1 MFLMVPAGLSSSV
14 LPIVFFMGGIL
25 AFFMRYQSRPRQ
37 WRHRCDQYID
47 LGNGP
52 VIVALYQAATE
63 SVSVHGPSHT
73 KLKEKVFMPVKKLEP
88 EALYR
93 RCEAGEF
100 DFETTADVEDMAELI
115 GQPRAEEAV
124 NFGVGI
130 QQDGY
135 NLFALGPAGTGKQA
149 FIRHYIETRAAAE
162 QVPSDWCYV
171 NNFDDNRKPAALE
184 LRPGKAVQLHDD
196 MNMLV
201 EELGLTIPAVF
212 QSDEYTT
219 RAEAIDQELKD
230 RQDEAFEALNKKAE
244 AKNIMLMRT
253 PTGFTLAP
261 MRKGKPIFPK
271 EFREL
276 PEEERNKI
284 EADSNALQEELR
296 ETLHKAPQWQEES
309 REKFAELNRE
319 MAAGV
324 VTHRIDELRR
334 EYEHTQA
341 VVDYLNA
348 VEEDIIKNFRKF
360 LPEEQRHTSLFGIEL
375 PGQEEET
382 HWFNRYRVNVLL
394 AHSVDGG
401 APVIYESLP
410 SYNNLIG
417 RVEHQAQ
424 QGALLT
430 DFTMIRAGALHR
442 ANGGYL
448 LLDAIKVLTQP
459 FAWEALKR
467 ALESRKLKIE
477 SLAQITSLISTVSL
491 EPESIPLDVKV
502 VLMGEPIIYYLLS
515 YYDPE
520 FADLFKVQVDFASQM
535 DRSTDSQQQYAHLL
549 ATLAR
554 KARLLPFDRHAV
566 ARVIDH
572 SARLADDNEKLTT
585 HMRSIQD
592 LMQESDYWARERGE
606 TIVHAADVQQAV
618 DAQLRRADRI
628 RERIQ
633 EEIQRGTIMIETE
646 GSKVGE
652 INGLSVMLLGGFSF
666 GRPSRISARVRLGKG
681 NVVDIEREVKMGG
694 PIHSKGVLILSHFL
708 GAHYALDYPLS
719 LSASLVFEQS
729 YGGIEGDSASSAEL
743 YALLSALA
751 QVPVKQ
757 GLAVTG
763 SVNQHGE
770 IQAIGG
776 VNEKIEG
783 FFDLCNSRGLSG
795 EQGVLIPAS
804 NVRHLMLRHDVVTA
818 VENGMFAVYPVRTVN
833 EGIELL
839 TGTSAG
845 ERTAEGEF
853 PADTINR
860 QVEDRL
866 IHFSLQLKNFA
877 RPDKADEDS
886 KNSDD

>member
-1 MFLMVPAGLSSSV
+1 
-14 LPIVFFMGGIL
+14 
-25 AFFMRYQSRPRQ
+25 
-37 WRHRCDQYID
+37 
-47 LGNGP
+47 
-52 VIVALYQAATE
+52 
-63 SVSVHGPSHT
+63 
-73 KLKEKVFMPVKKLEP
+73 MPVKKLES
-88 EALYR
+88 EELYR
-93 RCEAGEF
+93 RCDPEQFE
-100 DFETTADVEDMAELI
+100 FETTADIKDLAELI
-115 GQPRAEEAV
+115 GQPRAAEAV

-149 FIRHYIETRAAAE
+149 LIRHYIESRASAE
-162 QVPSDWCYV
+162 KVPSDWCYV
-171 NNFDDNRKPAALE
+171 NNFEDARKPAALM
-184 LRPGKAVQLHDD
+184 LPPGKAVKLHND

-201 EELGLTIPAVF
+201 EELGVTIPEVF
-212 QSDEYTT
+212 QSDEYNT
-219 RAEAIDQELKD
+219 RAEAIDQELSE
-230 RQDEAFEALNKKAE
+230 RQDKAFEALNKKAE

-276 PEEERNKI
+276 PEEERKKI
-284 EADSNALQEELR
+284 EEDSSALQDELR

-309 REKFAELNRE
+309 RQKFAQLNRE
-319 MAAGV
+319 MATGV
-324 VTHRIDELRR
+324 VTHRIDVLR
-334 EYEHTQA
+334 QA
-341 VVDYLNA
+341 YRDQEKVVAYLNE

-360 LPEEQRHTSLFGIEL
+360 LPEEQRRPALLGIEL

-382 HWFNRYRVNVLL
+382 HWFNRYRINVLL
-394 AHSVDGG
+394 AHDVDGG

-417 RVEHQAQ
+417 RIEHTAQ
-424 QGALLT
+424 QGTLLT
-430 DFTMIRAGALHR
+430 DFTKIRAGALHR

-467 ALESRKLKIE
+467 ALESRTIKIE

-491 EPESIPLDVKV
+491 DPECIPLNVKV

-535 DRSTDSQQQYAHLL
+535 DRSTESHQQYARLL

-554 KARLLPFDRHAV
+554 KQQLLPFDRDAV
-566 ARVIDH
+566 GRVIDH
-572 SARLADDNEKLTT
+572 CARLADDNEKLST
-585 HMRSIQD
+585 HMRSIQG

-606 TIVHAADVQQAV
+606 SSVNAVDVQQAI
-618 DAQLRRADRI
+618 DAQVRRSDRI
-628 RERIQ
+628 RERIL
-633 EEIQRGTIMIETE
+633 EEIERGTIMIETE
-646 GSKVGE
+646 GNKVGE
-652 INGLSVMLLGGFSF
+652 INGLSVMMLGGFSF

-681 NVVDIEREVKMGG
+681 SVVDIEREVKMGG

-708 GAHYALDYPLS
+708 GGRYALNYPLS

-729 YGGIEGDSASSAEL
+729 YGGVEGDSASSAEL

-751 QVPVKQ
+751 QVPIKQ
-757 GLAVTG
+757 SLAVTG

-783 FFDLCNSRGLSG
+783 FFDLCNSRGLTG
-795 EQGVLIPAS
+795 EEGVLIPAT
-804 NVRHLMLRHDVVTA
+804 NVKHLMLRHDVVAA
-818 VENGMFAVYPVRTVN
+818 VENGKFSVYPVSTVD

-839 TGTSAG
+839 TGIRAGDRESNRKFTS
-845 ERTAEGEF
+845 
-853 PADTINR
+853 DSVNR
-860 QVEDRL
+860 LVEDRL
-866 IHFSLQLKNFA
+866 IHFSMQLKNFA
-877 RPDKADEDS
+877 KSDAAEKTSDE
-886 KNSDD
+886 

>member
-1 MFLMVPAGLSSSV
+1 
-14 LPIVFFMGGIL
+14 
-25 AFFMRYQSRPRQ
+25 
-37 WRHRCDQYID
+37 
-47 LGNGP
+47 
-52 VIVALYQAATE
+52 
-63 SVSVHGPSHT
+63 
-73 KLKEKVFMPVKKLEP
+73 MPVKTLESD
-88 EALYR
+88 ELYR
-93 RCEAGEF
+93 RCDPEQFEF
-100 DFETTADVEDMAELI
+100 DTTEDLEDLAELI
-115 GQPRAEEAV
+115 GQPRAVEAV

-130 QQDGY
+130 HQDGY

-149 FIRHYIETRAAAE
+149 FIRHYIESRASAE
-162 QVPSDWCYV
+162 QVPPDWCYV
-171 NNFDDNRKPAALE
+171 NNFEDTRKPAALR
-184 LRPGKAVQLHDD
+184 LPPGTAVKLHND

-201 EELGLTIPAVF
+201 EELGVTIPAVF
-212 QSDEYTT
+212 QSDEYNT
-219 RAEAIDQELKD
+219 RAEAIDQELSE
-230 RQDEAFEALNKKAE
+230 RQDKAFEMLNKKAE

-261 MRKGKPIFPK
+261 MHNGKPIFPK

-276 PEEERNKI
+276 PEDERKQIEE
-284 EADSNALQEELR
+284 DSNALQDELR

-309 REKFAELNRE
+309 RQKFAQLNRE
-319 MAAGV
+319 MATGV
-324 VTHRIDELRR
+324 VTHRIDVLR
-334 EYEHTQA
+334 QA
-341 VVDYLNA
+341 YQDQDKVVAYLND

-360 LPEEQRHTSLFGIEL
+360 LPEEQRRPALLGIEL

-394 AHSVDGG
+394 AHDIDSG

-417 RVEHQAQ
+417 RIEHTAQ

-430 DFTMIRAGALHR
+430 DFTKIRAGALHR

-467 ALESRKLKIE
+467 ALESRTIKIE

-491 EPESIPLDVKV
+491 DPESIPLDVKV

-520 FADLFKVQVDFASQM
+520 FADLFKVQVDFAGQM
-535 DRSTDSQQQYAHLL
+535 DRSTENQQQYARLL

-554 KARLLPFDRHAV
+554 KQQLMPFDRYAV

-572 SARLADDNEKLTT
+572 CARLTDDNEKLTT

-592 LMQESDYWARERGE
+592 LMQESDYWARERGQSS
-606 TIVHAADVQQAV
+606 VNAVDVQQAIE
-618 DAQLRRADRI
+618 AQVRRSDRI
-628 RERIQ
+628 RERIL
-633 EEIQRGTIMIETE
+633 EEIERGTIMIETA

-652 INGLSVMLLGGFSF
+652 INGLSVMMLGGFSF

-694 PIHSKGVLILSHFL
+694 PIHSKGILILSHFL
-708 GAHYALDYPLS
+708 GGRYALDFPLS
-719 LSASLVFEQS
+719 LAASLVFEQS
-729 YGGIEGDSASSAEL
+729 YGGVEGDSASSAEL

-751 QVPVKQ
+751 QVPIKQ
-757 GLAVTG
+757 SLAVTG

-783 FFDLCNSRGLSG
+783 FFDLCNVRGLTG
-795 EQGVLIPAS
+795 EEGVLIPVT
-804 NVRHLMLRHDVVTA
+804 NVKHLMLRRDVVSA
-818 VENGMFAVYPVRTVN
+818 VENGEFSVYPVTTVD

-839 TGTSAG
+839 TGIPAG
-845 ERTAEGEF
+845 DRESNGQFTA
-853 PADTINR
+853 DSINR
-860 QVEDRL
+860 RVEDRL
-866 IHFSLQLKNFA
+866 IHFSRQLKNFA
-877 RPDKADEDS
+877 KSDKADAGE
-886 KNSDD
+886 KNSDVSNRV

>member
-1 MFLMVPAGLSSSV
+1 
-14 LPIVFFMGGIL
+14 
-25 AFFMRYQSRPRQ
+25 
-37 WRHRCDQYID
+37 
-47 LGNGP
+47 
-52 VIVALYQAATE
+52 
-63 SVSVHGPSHT
+63 
-73 KLKEKVFMPVKKLEP
+73 MPVKKLEP
-88 EALYR
+88 DTLYR
-93 RCEAGEF
+93 RCDAEKFE
-100 DFETTADVEDMAELI
+100 FETTAELEDLAELI
-115 GQPRAEEAV
+115 GQPRAVEAV

-135 NLFALGPAGTGKQA
+135 NLFALGPAGTGKQV
-149 FIRHYIETRAAAE
+149 FIRHYVETRAAAE
-162 QVPSDWCYV
+162 PVPPDWCYV
-171 NNFDDNRKPAALE
+171 NNFDDNRKPAALK
-184 LRPGKAVQLHDD
+184 LPPGRAAKLHDD

-201 EELGLTIPAVF
+201 EELGVTIPEVF
-212 QSDEYTT
+212 QSDEYNT

-230 RQDEAFEALNKKAE
+230 RQDQAFESLNKKAE

-284 EADSNALQEELR
+284 EEDSNALQEELR

-309 REKFAELNRE
+309 RQKFAELNRE

-324 VTHRIDELRR
+324 VTHRIDELRK
-334 EYEHTQA
+334 EYEQMPQ
-341 VVDYLNA
+341 VVDYLND
-348 VEEDIIKNFRKF
+348 VEEDIIRNFRKF
-360 LPEEQRHTSLFGIEL
+360 LPEEQRRASLLGIEL
-375 PGQEEET
+375 PGQEEEM
-382 HWFNRYRVNVLL
+382 HWFNRYRINVLL
-394 AHSVDGG
+394 AHDVEGG

-410 SYNNLIG
+410 SYNNLVG
-417 RVEHQAQ
+417 RIEHQAQ

-430 DFTMIRAGALHR
+430 DFTMIRSGALHR

-467 ALESRKLKIE
+467 ALESRKVKIE

-491 EPESIPLDVKV
+491 DPESIPLDVKV

-535 DRSTDSQQQYAHLL
+535 DRSEGSQQQYARLL

-554 KARLLPFDRHAV
+554 KERLLPFNRDAV

-572 SARLADDNEKLTT
+572 SARLADDNEKLST
-585 HMRSIQD
+585 HMRSIKN
-592 LMQESDYWARERGE
+592 LMQESDYWARERE
-606 TIVHAADVQQAV
+606 ESIVGAVDVQQAI
-618 DAQLRRADRI
+618 DAQVRRADRI

-633 EEIQRGTIMIETE
+633 EEIQRGTIMIETA

-652 INGLSVMLLGGFSF
+652 INGLSVMMLGEFSF

-708 GAHYALDYPLS
+708 GARYALDYPLS

-751 QVPVKQ
+751 RVPIRQ
-757 GLAVTG
+757 SLAVTG

-783 FFDLCNSRGLSG
+783 FFDLCNSRGLTG
-795 EQGVLIPAS
+795 EEGVLIPAT
-804 NVRHLMLRHDVVTA
+804 NVKHLMLRHDVVSA
-818 VENGMFAVYPVRTVN
+818 VEEGRFAVYPVSTVD

-839 TGTSAG
+839 TGVSAG
-845 ERTAEGEF
+845 ERDTEEKF
-853 PADTINR
+853 PADSVNR
-860 QVEDRL
+860 LVEDRL
-866 IHFSLQLKNFA
+866 IHFSMQLKHFA
-877 RPDKADEDS
+877 RSEKADEESKDS
-886 KNSDD
+886 DE

>member
-1 MFLMVPAGLSSSV
+1 
-14 LPIVFFMGGIL
+14 
-25 AFFMRYQSRPRQ
+25 
-37 WRHRCDQYID
+37 
-47 LGNGP
+47 
-52 VIVALYQAATE
+52 
-63 SVSVHGPSHT
+63 
-73 KLKEKVFMPVKKLEP
+73 MPVKKLESVELCRCCDP
-88 EALYR
+88 EQF
-93 RCEAGEF
+93 EF
-100 DFETTADVEDMAELI
+100 DTTDDLEDLAQLV
-115 GQPRAEEAV
+115 GQPRAIEAV

-149 FIRHYIETRAAAE
+149 FIRHYIESRASAE
-162 QVPSDWCYV
+162 QEPPDWCYV
-171 NNFDDNRKPAALE
+171 NNFEDTRKPAALR
-184 LRPGKAVQLHDD
+184 LAPGQAVKLQND

-201 EELGLTIPAVF
+201 EELGVTIPAVF
-212 QSDEYTT
+212 QSDEYNT
-219 RAEAIDQELKD
+219 RAEAIDQELSE
-230 RQDEAFEALNKKAE
+230 RQDKAFEVLNKKAE

-261 MRKGKPIFPK
+261 MRDGKPIFPK

-276 PEEERNKI
+276 PEEERKKI
-284 EADSNALQEELR
+284 EQDSNALQDELR

-309 REKFAELNRE
+309 RQKFAQLNRE
-319 MAAGV
+319 MATGV
-324 VTHRIDELRR
+324 VTHRIDTLR
-334 EYEHTQA
+334 QA
-341 VVDYLNA
+341 YHDQEKVVAYLDD

-360 LPEEQRHTSLFGIEL
+360 LPEEQRRPALLGIEL
-375 PGQEEET
+375 PGQEEEA

-394 AHSVDGG
+394 AHDTGG

-417 RVEHQAQ
+417 RIEHTAQ

-430 DFTMIRAGALHR
+430 DFTKIRAGALHR

-467 ALESRKLKIE
+467 ALESRTIKIE

-491 EPESIPLDVKV
+491 DPESIPLDVKV

-515 YYDPE
+515 YFDPE

-535 DRSTDSQQQYAHLL
+535 DRSAESQQQYAHLL

-554 KARLLPFDRHAV
+554 KQQLLPFDRYAV
-566 ARVIDH
+566 GRVIDH
-572 SARLADDNEKLTT
+572 CARLADDNEKLTT
-585 HMRSIQD
+585 HMRSIKD
-592 LMQESDYWARERGE
+592 LLEESDYWARQRGE
-606 TIVHAADVQQAV
+606 SSVNAVDVQQAI
-618 DAQLRRADRI
+618 DAQIRRSDRI

-633 EEIQRGTIMIETE
+633 EEIERGTIMIETA

-652 INGLSVMLLGGFSF
+652 INGLSVMMLGGVSF

-681 NVVDIEREVKMGG
+681 NVVDIEREVKTGG

-708 GAHYALDYPLS
+708 GGRYALDYPLS

-729 YGGIEGDSASSAEL
+729 YGGVEGDSASSAEL

-751 QVPVKQ
+751 RAPIKQ
-757 GLAVTG
+757 SLAVTG

-783 FFDLCNSRGLSG
+783 FFDLCNSRSLTG
-795 EQGVLIPAS
+795 EEGVLIPAA
-804 NVRHLMLRHDVVTA
+804 NVKHLMLRHDVVAA
-818 VENGMFAVYPVRTVN
+818 VENGKFSVYPVKTVD

-839 TGTSAG
+839 TGIRAG
-845 ERTAEGEF
+845 DRVSNGKFTAES
-853 PADTINR
+853 INR
-860 QVEDRL
+860 RVEDRL
-866 IHFSLQLKNFA
+866 IHFSRQLKNFA
-877 RPDKADEDS
+877 RSDKADAGE
-886 KNSDD
+886 KNGDE

>member
-1 MFLMVPAGLSSSV
+1 
-14 LPIVFFMGGIL
+14 
-25 AFFMRYQSRPRQ
+25 
-37 WRHRCDQYID
+37 
-47 LGNGP
+47 
-52 VIVALYQAATE
+52 
-63 SVSVHGPSHT
+63 
-73 KLKEKVFMPVKKLEP
+73 MPVKKLES
-88 EALYR
+88 EELYR
-93 RCEAGEF
+93 RCDPEQFE
-100 DFETTADVEDMAELI
+100 FETTADIKDLAELI
-115 GQPRAEEAV
+115 GQPRAVEAV

-149 FIRHYIETRAAAE
+149 FIRHYIESRASAE
-162 QVPSDWCYV
+162 KVPPDWCYV
-171 NNFDDNRKPAALE
+171 NNFEDTRKPAALM
-184 LRPGKAVQLHDD
+184 LPPGKAVKLHND

-201 EELGLTIPAVF
+201 EELGVTIPEVF
-212 QSDEYTT
+212 QSDEYNT
-219 RAEAIDQELKD
+219 RAEAIDQELSE
-230 RQDEAFEALNKKAE
+230 RQDKAFEALNKKAE

-276 PEEERNKI
+276 PEEERKKI
-284 EADSNALQEELR
+284 EEDSSTLQDELR

-309 REKFAELNRE
+309 RQKFAQLNRE
-319 MAAGV
+319 MATGV
-324 VTHRIDELRR
+324 VTHRIDVLR
-334 EYEHTQA
+334 QA
-341 VVDYLNA
+341 YQDQEKVVAYLND

-360 LPEEQRHTSLFGIEL
+360 LPEEQRRPALLGIEL

-382 HWFNRYRVNVLL
+382 HWFNRYRINVLL
-394 AHSVDGG
+394 AHDVDGG

-417 RVEHQAQ
+417 RIEHTAQ

-430 DFTMIRAGALHR
+430 DFTKIRVGALHR

-467 ALESRKLKIE
+467 ALESRTIKIE
-477 SLAQITSLISTVSL
+477 SLAQMTSLISTVSL
-491 EPESIPLDVKV
+491 DPECIPLNVKV

-535 DRSTDSQQQYAHLL
+535 DRSTESQQQYARLL

-554 KARLLPFDRHAV
+554 KQQLLPFDRYAV
-566 ARVIDH
+566 GRVIDH
-572 SARLADDNEKLTT
+572 CARLADDNEKLST
-585 HMRSIQD
+585 HMRSIQG

-606 TIVHAADVQQAV
+606 SSVNAVDVQQAI
-618 DAQLRRADRI
+618 DAQVRRSDRI
-628 RERIQ
+628 RERIL
-633 EEIQRGTIMIETE
+633 EEIERGTIMIETE
-646 GSKVGE
+646 GNKVGV
-652 INGLSVMLLGGFSF
+652 INGLSVMMLGGFSF

-681 NVVDIEREVKMGG
+681 SVVDIEREVKMGG

-708 GAHYALDYPLS
+708 GGRYALNYPLS

-729 YGGIEGDSASSAEL
+729 YGGVEGDSASSAEL

-751 QVPVKQ
+751 QVPIKQ
-757 GLAVTG
+757 SLAVTG

-783 FFDLCNSRGLSG
+783 FFDLCNSRGLTG
-795 EQGVLIPAS
+795 EEGVLIPAT
-804 NVRHLMLRHDVVTA
+804 NVKHLMLRHDVVAA
-818 VENGMFAVYPVRTVN
+818 VENGKFSVYPVSTVD

-839 TGTSAG
+839 TGIRAGDRESNGKYTS
-845 ERTAEGEF
+845 
-853 PADTINR
+853 DSVNR
-860 QVEDRL
+860 LVEDRL
-866 IHFSLQLKNFA
+866 IHFSMQLKNFA
-877 RPDKADEDS
+877 KSNAAEKTSDE
-886 KNSDD
+886 

>member
-1 MFLMVPAGLSSSV
+1 
-14 LPIVFFMGGIL
+14 
-25 AFFMRYQSRPRQ
+25 
-37 WRHRCDQYID
+37 
-47 LGNGP
+47 
-52 VIVALYQAATE
+52 
-63 SVSVHGPSHT
+63 
-73 KLKEKVFMPVKKLEP
+73 MPVSKLESD
-88 EALYR
+88 ELYR
-93 RCEAGEF
+93 RCDPEQFAF
-100 DFETTADVEDMAELI
+100 DTTEDLEDLAQLV
-115 GQPRAEEAV
+115 GQPRAVEAV

-130 QQDGY
+130 QQNGY

-149 FIRHYIETRAAAE
+149 FIQHYIESRASAE

-171 NNFDDNRKPAALE
+171 NNFEDTRKPAALM
-184 LRPGKAVQLHDD
+184 LPPGKAVKLQSD

-201 EELGLTIPAVF
+201 EELGVTIPAVF
-212 QSDEYTT
+212 QSDEYNT
-219 RAEAIDQELKD
+219 RAEAIDQELSE
-230 RQDEAFEALNKKAE
+230 RQDKAFEALNKKAE

-261 MRKGKPIFPK
+261 MRNGKPIFPK

-276 PEEERNKI
+276 PEDERKKI
-284 EADSNALQEELR
+284 EEDSSALQDELR

-309 REKFAELNRE
+309 RQKFAQLNRE
-319 MAAGV
+319 MATGV
-324 VTHRIDELRR
+324 VTHRIDALR
-334 EYEHTQA
+334 QA
-341 VVDYLNA
+341 YQDQAKVVAYLND

-360 LPEEQRHTSLFGIEL
+360 LPEEQRRPALLGIEL
-375 PGQEEET
+375 PGQEDEA
-382 HWFNRYRVNVLL
+382 HWFNRYRINVLL
-394 AHSVDGG
+394 AHDTGGG

-417 RVEHQAQ
+417 RIEHTAQ

-430 DFTMIRAGALHR
+430 DFTKIRAGALHR

-467 ALESRKLKIE
+467 ALESRTIKIE

-491 EPESIPLDVKV
+491 DPESIPLDVKV

-515 YYDPE
+515 YFDPE

-535 DRSTDSQQQYAHLL
+535 DRSTESQQQYAHLL

-554 KARLLPFDRHAV
+554 KQQLLPFDRYAV
-566 ARVIDH
+566 GRVIDH
-572 SARLADDNEKLTT
+572 CARLADDNEKLTT
-585 HMRSIQD
+585 HMRSIKD
-592 LMQESDYWARERGE
+592 LLEESDYWARERGE
-606 TIVHAADVQQAV
+606 TSVNAVDVQQAI
-618 DAQLRRADRI
+618 DAQIRRSDRI

-633 EEIQRGTIMIETE
+633 EEIERGTIMIETA

-652 INGLSVMLLGGFSF
+652 INGLSVMMLGGFSF

-681 NVVDIEREVKMGG
+681 NVVDIEREVKTGG
-694 PIHSKGVLILSHFL
+694 PIHSKGVLILSHL
-708 GAHYALDYPLS
+708 LAGRYALDYPLS

-729 YGGIEGDSASSAEL
+729 YGGVEGDSASSAEL

-751 QVPVKQ
+751 RAPIKQ
-757 GLAVTG
+757 SLAVTG

-783 FFDLCNSRGLSG
+783 FFDLCNSRGLTG
-795 EQGVLIPAS
+795 EEGVLIPAA
-804 NVRHLMLRHDVVTA
+804 NVKHLMLRHDVVAA
-818 VENGMFAVYPVRTVN
+818 VENGEFSVYPVRTVD

-839 TGTSAG
+839 TGIRAG
-845 ERTAEGEF
+845 DRESNGEFTAES
-853 PADTINR
+853 INR
-860 QVEDRL
+860 RVEDRL
-866 IHFSLQLKNFA
+866 IHFSKQLKNFA
-877 RPDKADEDS
+877 KSNKADAGEKDG
-886 KNSDD
+886 DE

>member
-1 MFLMVPAGLSSSV
+1 
-14 LPIVFFMGGIL
+14 
-25 AFFMRYQSRPRQ
+25 
-37 WRHRCDQYID
+37 
-47 LGNGP
+47 
-52 VIVALYQAATE
+52 
-63 SVSVHGPSHT
+63 
-73 KLKEKVFMPVKKLEP
+73 MPVKKLES
-88 EALYR
+88 EELYR
-93 RCEAGEF
+93 RCDPEQFE
-100 DFETTADVEDMAELI
+100 FETTADIKDLAELI
-115 GQPRAEEAV
+115 GQPRAVEAV

-149 FIRHYIETRAAAE
+149 FIRHYIESRASAE
-162 QVPSDWCYV
+162 KVPPDWCYV
-171 NNFDDNRKPAALE
+171 NNFEDTRKPAALM
-184 LRPGKAVQLHDD
+184 LPPGKAVKLHND

-201 EELGLTIPAVF
+201 EELGVTIPEVF
-212 QSDEYTT
+212 QSDEYNT
-219 RAEAIDQELKD
+219 RAEAIDQELSE
-230 RQDEAFEALNKKAE
+230 RQDKAFEALNKKAE

-276 PEEERNKI
+276 PEEERKKI
-284 EADSNALQEELR
+284 EEDSSALQDELR

-309 REKFAELNRE
+309 RQKFAQLNRE
-319 MAAGV
+319 MAIGV
-324 VTHRIDELRR
+324 VTHRIDVLR
-334 EYEHTQA
+334 QA
-341 VVDYLNA
+341 YQDQEKVVAYLND

-360 LPEEQRHTSLFGIEL
+360 LPEEQRRPALLGIEL

-382 HWFNRYRVNVLL
+382 HWFNRYRINVLL
-394 AHSVDGG
+394 AHDVDGG

-417 RVEHQAQ
+417 RIEHTAQ

-430 DFTMIRAGALHR
+430 DFTKIRVGALHR

-467 ALESRKLKIE
+467 ALESRTIKIE
-477 SLAQITSLISTVSL
+477 SLAQMTSLISTVSL
-491 EPESIPLDVKV
+491 DPECIPLNVKV

-535 DRSTDSQQQYAHLL
+535 DRSTESQQQYARLL

-554 KARLLPFDRHAV
+554 KQQLLPFDRYAV
-566 ARVIDH
+566 GRVIDH
-572 SARLADDNEKLTT
+572 CARLADDNEKLST
-585 HMRSIQD
+585 HMRSIQG

-606 TIVHAADVQQAV
+606 SSVNAVDVQQAI
-618 DAQLRRADRI
+618 DAQVRRSDRI
-628 RERIQ
+628 RERIL
-633 EEIQRGTIMIETE
+633 EEIERGTIMIETE
-646 GSKVGE
+646 GNKVGV
-652 INGLSVMLLGGFSF
+652 INGLSVMMLGGFSF

-681 NVVDIEREVKMGG
+681 SVVDIEREVKMGG

-708 GAHYALDYPLS
+708 GGRYALNYPLS

-729 YGGIEGDSASSAEL
+729 YGGVEGDSASSAEL

-751 QVPVKQ
+751 QVPIKQ
-757 GLAVTG
+757 SLAVTG

-783 FFDLCNSRGLSG
+783 FFDLCNSRGLTG
-795 EQGVLIPAS
+795 EEGVLIPAT
-804 NVRHLMLRHDVVTA
+804 NVKHLMLRHDVVAA
-818 VENGMFAVYPVRTVN
+818 VENGKFSVYPVSTVD

-839 TGTSAG
+839 TGIRAGDRESNGKYTS
-845 ERTAEGEF
+845 
-853 PADTINR
+853 DSVNR
-860 QVEDRL
+860 LVEDRL
-866 IHFSLQLKNFA
+866 IHFSMQLKNFA
-877 RPDKADEDS
+877 KSNAAEKTSDE
-886 KNSDD
+886 

>member
-1 MFLMVPAGLSSSV
+1 
-14 LPIVFFMGGIL
+14 
-25 AFFMRYQSRPRQ
+25 
-37 WRHRCDQYID
+37 
-47 LGNGP
+47 
-52 VIVALYQAATE
+52 
-63 SVSVHGPSHT
+63 
-73 KLKEKVFMPVKKLEP
+73 MPVKKLEAS
-88 EALYR
+88 ALCS
-93 RCEAGEF
+93 RCDAKQFE
-100 DFETTADVEDMAELI
+100 FETTAELEDLAKLI
-115 GQPRAEEAV
+115 GQPRAVEAV
-124 NFGVGI
+124 DFGIRI
-130 QQDGY
+130 QRNGY

-149 FIRHYIETRAAAE
+149 FIQQYLETHASGE

-171 NNFDDNRKPAALE
+171 NNFADHRKPRALE
-184 LRPGKAVQLHDD
+184 LPPGKATQLHND
-196 MNMLV
+196 MDILI
-201 EELGLTIPAVF
+201 EELGVTIPAVF
-212 QSDEYTT
+212 QSDEYNT
-219 RAEAIDQELKD
+219 RAEAIDQELNE
-230 RQDEAFEALNKKAE
+230 RQEQAFESLNKKAE

-261 MRKGKPIFPK
+261 MRDGKPIFPK
-271 EFREL
+271 EFRQL
-276 PEEERNKI
+276 PEEERKKI
-284 EADSNALQEELR
+284 EEDSNILQEELR

-309 REKFAELNRE
+309 RQKFADLNRE

-324 VTHRIDELRR
+324 VTHKIDVLRDAYQHQ
-334 EYEHTQA
+334 EK
-341 VVDYLNA
+341 VVEYLNA
-348 VEEDIIKNFRKF
+348 VEEDIIGNFRKF
-360 LPEEQRHTSLFGIEL
+360 LPEEQRRASLFGIEL

-382 HWFNRYRVNVLL
+382 HWFNRYRVNVVL
-394 AHSVDGG
+394 AHDVKGG

-417 RVEHQAQ
+417 RIEHTAQ

-459 FAWEALKR
+459 FAWDALKR
-467 ALESRKLKIE
+467 ALQSARVNIE
-477 SLAQITSLISTVSL
+477 SLGQITSLISTVSL

-502 VLMGEPIIYYLLS
+502 ILMGEPLIYYLLS

-520 FADLFKVQVDFASQM
+520 FADLFKVQVDFGSQM
-535 DRSTDSQQQYAHLL
+535 ERSGDSQQQYARLL

-554 KARLLPFDRHAV
+554 KQQLLPFDRDAV

-572 SARLADDNEKLTT
+572 SARLADDNEKLST

-592 LMQESDYWARERGE
+592 LLQESDYWARERGE
-606 TIVHAADVQQAV
+606 STVSAVDVQHTI
-618 DAQLRRADRI
+618 DAQTRRSDRI

-633 EEIQRGTIMIETE
+633 EEIQRGTIKIDTS
-646 GSKVGE
+646 GSKIGE
-652 INGLSVMLLGGFSF
+652 INGLSVMMLGGFSF

-708 GAHYALDYPLS
+708 GARYALDYPLS

-751 QVPVKQ
+751 EVPIRQ
-757 GLAVTG
+757 SLAVTG

-795 EQGVLIPAS
+795 EEGVLIPES
-804 NVRHLMLRHDVVTA
+804 NVKHLMLRHDVVTA
-818 VENGMFAVYPVRTVN
+818 VENGKFAVYPVKTVD

-839 TGTSAG
+839 TGISAG
-845 ERTAEGEF
+845 ARDADGHF
-853 PADTINR
+853 PANSINR
-860 QVEDRL
+860 RVEDRL
-866 IHFSLQLKNFA
+866 IHFSMQLQRFA
-877 RPDKADEDS
+877 RAGKSEEGARDDDE
-886 KNSDD
+886 

>member
-1 MFLMVPAGLSSSV
+1 
-14 LPIVFFMGGIL
+14 
-25 AFFMRYQSRPRQ
+25 
-37 WRHRCDQYID
+37 
-47 LGNGP
+47 
-52 VIVALYQAATE
+52 
-63 SVSVHGPSHT
+63 
-73 KLKEKVFMPVKKLEP
+73 MPVKKLES
-88 EALYR
+88 EELYR
-93 RCEAGEF
+93 RCDPEQFE
-100 DFETTADVEDMAELI
+100 FETTAGIKDLAELI
-115 GQPRAEEAV
+115 GQPRAVEAV

-149 FIRHYIETRAAAE
+149 FIRHYIESRASAE
-162 QVPSDWCYV
+162 KVPPDWCYV
-171 NNFDDNRKPAALE
+171 NNFEDTRKPAALM
-184 LRPGKAVQLHDD
+184 LPPGKAVKLHND

-201 EELGLTIPAVF
+201 EELGVTIPEVF
-212 QSDEYTT
+212 QSDEYNT
-219 RAEAIDQELKD
+219 RAEAIDQELSE
-230 RQDEAFEALNKKAE
+230 RQDKAFEALNKKAE

-276 PEEERNKI
+276 PEEERKKI
-284 EADSNALQEELR
+284 EEDSSALQDELR

-309 REKFAELNRE
+309 RQKFAQLNRE
-319 MAAGV
+319 MATGV
-324 VTHRIDELRR
+324 VTHRIDVLR
-334 EYEHTQA
+334 QA
-341 VVDYLNA
+341 YQDQEKVVAYLND

-360 LPEEQRHTSLFGIEL
+360 LPEEQRRPALLGIEL

-382 HWFNRYRVNVLL
+382 LWFNRYRINVLL
-394 AHSVDGG
+394 AHDVDGG
-401 APVIYESLP
+401 GPVIYESLP

-417 RVEHQAQ
+417 RIEHTAQ

-430 DFTMIRAGALHR
+430 DFTKIRAGALHR

-467 ALESRKLKIE
+467 ALESRTIKIE
-477 SLAQITSLISTVSL
+477 SLAQMASLISTVSL
-491 EPESIPLDVKV
+491 DPECIPLNVKV

-535 DRSTDSQQQYAHLL
+535 DRSTESQQQYARLL

-554 KARLLPFDRHAV
+554 KQQLLPFDRYAV
-566 ARVIDH
+566 GRVIDH
-572 SARLADDNEKLTT
+572 CARLADDNEKLST
-585 HMRSIQD
+585 HMRSIQG

-606 TIVHAADVQQAV
+606 SSVNAVDVQQAI
-618 DAQLRRADRI
+618 DAQVRRSDRI
-628 RERIQ
+628 RERIL
-633 EEIQRGTIMIETE
+633 EEIERGTIMIETE
-646 GSKVGE
+646 GNKVGV
-652 INGLSVMLLGGFSF
+652 INGLSVMMLGGFSF

-681 NVVDIEREVKMGG
+681 SVVDIEREVKMGG

-708 GAHYALDYPLS
+708 GGRYALNYPLS

-729 YGGIEGDSASSAEL
+729 YGGVEGDSASSAEL

-751 QVPVKQ
+751 QVPIKQ
-757 GLAVTG
+757 SLAVTG

-783 FFDLCNSRGLSG
+783 FFDLCNSRGLTG
-795 EQGVLIPAS
+795 EEGVLIPAT
-804 NVRHLMLRHDVVTA
+804 NVKHLMLRHDVVAA
-818 VENGMFAVYPVRTVN
+818 VENGKFSVYPVSTVD

-839 TGTSAG
+839 TGIRAGDRESNGKYTS
-845 ERTAEGEF
+845 
-853 PADTINR
+853 DSVNR
-860 QVEDRL
+860 LVEDRL
-866 IHFSLQLKNFA
+866 IHFSMQLKNFA
-877 RPDKADEDS
+877 KSNAAKKISDE
-886 KNSDD
+886 

>member
-1 MFLMVPAGLSSSV
+1 
-14 LPIVFFMGGIL
+14 
-25 AFFMRYQSRPRQ
+25 
-37 WRHRCDQYID
+37 
-47 LGNGP
+47 
-52 VIVALYQAATE
+52 
-63 SVSVHGPSHT
+63 
-73 KLKEKVFMPVKKLEP
+73 MPVKKLES
-88 EALYR
+88 EELYR
-93 RCEAGEF
+93 RCDPEQFE
-100 DFETTADVEDMAELI
+100 FETTADIKDLAELI
-115 GQPRAEEAV
+115 GQPRAVEAV

-149 FIRHYIETRAAAE
+149 LIRHYIESRASAE
-162 QVPSDWCYV
+162 KVPSDYCYV
-171 NNFDDNRKPAALE
+171 NNFEDTRKPAALM
-184 LRPGKAVQLHDD
+184 LPPGKAVKLHND

-201 EELGLTIPAVF
+201 EELGVTIPEVF
-212 QSDEYTT
+212 QSDEYNT
-219 RAEAIDQELKD
+219 RAEAIDQELSE
-230 RQDEAFEALNKKAE
+230 RQDKAFEALNKKAE

-276 PEEERNKI
+276 PEEERKKI
-284 EADSNALQEELR
+284 EEDSSVLQDELR
-296 ETLHKAPQWQEES
+296 ETLHKAPQWQEEN
-309 REKFAELNRE
+309 RQKFAQLNRE
-319 MAAGV
+319 MATGV
-324 VTHRIDELRR
+324 VTHRVDVLR
-334 EYEHTQA
+334 QA
-341 VVDYLNA
+341 YRDQGKVVAYLNE

-360 LPEEQRHTSLFGIEL
+360 LPEEQRRPALLGIEL

-394 AHSVDGG
+394 AHDVDGG

-417 RVEHQAQ
+417 RIEHTAQ

-430 DFTMIRAGALHR
+430 DFTKIRAGALHR

-467 ALESRKLKIE
+467 ALESRTIKIE

-491 EPESIPLDVKV
+491 DPECIPLNVKV

-535 DRSTDSQQQYAHLL
+535 DRSTESHQQYARLL

-554 KARLLPFDRHAV
+554 KQQLLPFDRYAV
-566 ARVIDH
+566 GRVIDH
-572 SARLADDNEKLTT
+572 CARLADDNEKLST
-585 HMRSIQD
+585 HMRSIQG

-606 TIVHAADVQQAV
+606 SSVNAVDVQQAI
-618 DAQLRRADRI
+618 DAQVRRSDRI
-628 RERIQ
+628 RERIL
-633 EEIQRGTIMIETE
+633 EEIERGTIMIETE
-646 GSKVGE
+646 GNKVGE
-652 INGLSVMLLGGFSF
+652 INGLSVMMLGGFSF

-681 NVVDIEREVKMGG
+681 SVVDIEREVKMGG

-708 GAHYALDYPLS
+708 GGRYALNYPLS

-729 YGGIEGDSASSAEL
+729 YGGVEGDSASSAEL

-751 QVPVKQ
+751 QVPIKQ
-757 GLAVTG
+757 SLAVTG

-783 FFDLCNSRGLSG
+783 FFDLCNSRGLTG
-795 EQGVLIPAS
+795 EEGVLIPAT
-804 NVRHLMLRHDVVTA
+804 NVKHLMLRHDVVAA
-818 VENGMFAVYPVRTVN
+818 VENGKFSVYPVSTVD

-839 TGTSAG
+839 TGIRAGDRESNRKFTS
-845 ERTAEGEF
+845 
-853 PADTINR
+853 DSVNR
-860 QVEDRL
+860 LVEDRL
-866 IHFSLQLKNFA
+866 IHFSMQLKNFA
-877 RPDKADEDS
+877 KSDAAEKTSDE
-886 KNSDD
+886 